1 MDRKEWNTSTKEFKR
16 SIKESMRTGDFKG
29 MDHEI
34 GDVVSDTVDMAINEV
49 RKAIGSI
56 QFSNDVAKAPK
67 APSPPKPEKTEVY
80 QQPKNTYVGRTFKK
94 IKKRQITFAYNP
106 IGKVSGMVLKI
117 LGMIG
122 STGLG
127 IAIMILAIIGMAT
140 GSVAAFTLPIGIMMP
155 FFVTSLIL
163 QSRGSTLRNRYKR
176 FDKYLH
182 IIGNRHFIELYEVM
196 ELSGFS
202 YKYVI
207 KDLKKMIRIG
217 MFPQASLDTE
227 DGMLYLS
234 RGGYEQYRYLTG
246 HEQAQVEEK
255 EEQAQTSENS
265 GSMVARMGRDY
276 LQRINDLRVKLKDT
290 DAVNKIIHME
300 AVLIKIIEYIE
311 KHPDQKDEVRRLMD
325 YYLPTTI
332 KLLMAYYE
340 FEQQPIQGENILRTK
355 QEIKQ
360 TLDTINSAFEKLLD
374 QLFKDLAWDI
384 STDISVMETMLAQEG
399 LAENTINKSKTMGE

>member
-163 QSRGSTLRNRYKR
+163 QSRGSALRNRYKR

>member
-80 QQPKNTYVGRTFKK
+80 QQPKNTYVGQTFKK